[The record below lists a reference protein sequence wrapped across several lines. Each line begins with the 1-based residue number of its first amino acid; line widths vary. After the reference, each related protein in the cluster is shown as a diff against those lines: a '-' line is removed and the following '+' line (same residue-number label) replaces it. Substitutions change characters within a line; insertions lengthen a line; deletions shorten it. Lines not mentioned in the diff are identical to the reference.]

1 MDSSVQ
7 YISVILPL
15 RLEWNPWYY
24 VPADFG
30 PVSSGD
36 RVTVRFAG
44 RKYIGVVYSSGNPDI
59 GPERI
64 MPVISVERGLSPVTG
79 NELRLWEFA
88 ADYYLC
94 TAGEVYKAAYPA
106 LKNAGEMVSA
116 RAKSRTEASNVRKIS
131 ALENRMT
138 RLGAVLEKRKL
149 LLSRA
154 SKPGTK
160 AKYAEAVAKAEAEIL
175 RISSSIASI
184 HSLSET
190 VGENVPL
197 SAPFTLSTAQSDAV
211 AAIKEGFSRNKP
223 VLLEGVTGSG
233 KTEIYISLALEM
245 LASGRSVLY
254 LVPEISVS
262 RQLEKRMRAVF
273 GDALLVFHSK
283 ETAARRNSVVE
294 AVRKGGYIV
303 LGTRS
308 AVFLP
313 HTGLGL
319 VIIDEEHDPSY
330 KQDAPAPRY
339 NGRDT
344 AVMLARIN
352 GSNVLL
358 GTATPSLESIYNCRT
373 GLYEKVELKERYF
386 GQADAEVEIVDTS
399 SERRKHG
406 MKGSFSYRLIS
417 RINEALSAGG
427 QVLLLRARRAYSP
440 SVQCSACG
448 DIPHCPHCNVPMSWH
463 RNEGALICHYCGLKF
478 PFNGQCSKCGSPMEP
493 LGTGTQRVE
502 EEAKELFPQARVER
516 LDGDTSSIA
525 AKEMSIIKDFE
536 QGRIDIL
543 VGTQIVAKGF
553 DFGRLSLVAVL
564 QADSLLGQ
572 QDFRADERALQLLEQ
587 FRGRSSRRGQKGC
600 FIIQTARPSHP
611 VYSLFADLNSRT
623 SLSESMLSE
632 RYAYGYPPFSRIVI
646 AVVKDRSERAVE
658 ELAGELAGRIRAEF
672 GMNPSGFITN
682 NEEPV
687 TVLGPYPPPV
697 DKVSDLYIRHIR
709 ISLKKDSSLPEEK
722 RRLNSLVLDFE
733 KIHSCPGKVILDV
746 DP

>member
-1 MDSSVQ
+1 MDSAVQ

-15 RLEWNPWYY
+15 RLEWSPWYY

-30 PVSSGD
+30 PVSAGD

-79 NELRLWEFA
+79 NELRLWEFV

-116 RAKSRTEASNVRKIS
+116 RAKARTEASDARKIS
-131 ALENRMT
+131 ALENRMA
-138 RLGAVLEKRKL
+138 RLRAVLEKRKL
-149 LLSRA
+149 LLSKA

-160 AKYAEAVAKAEAEIL
+160 AKYAEAVAKTESEIL

-184 HSLSET
+184 HSSSET

-211 AAIKEGFSRNKP
+211 AAVKEGFIRNKP

-233 KTEIYISLALEM
+233 KTEIYISLALDT
-245 LASGRSVLY
+245 LAAGRSVLY
-254 LVPEISVS
+254 LIPEISVS
-262 RQLEKRMRAVF
+262 RQLEKRMREVF
-273 GDALLVFHSK
+273 GDALLIFHSK
-283 ETAARRNSVVE
+283 ETAARRHSVVE
-294 AVRKGGYIV
+294 AVRKGAYIV

-386 GQADAEVEIVDTS
+386 GQAVGEVEIVDTS

-406 MKGSFSYRLIS
+406 MKGAFSYRLIS
-417 RINEALSAGG
+417 RINEALSDGG
-427 QVLLLRARRAYSP
+427 QVLLLRARRSYSP

-448 DIPHCPHCNVPMSWH
+448 EIPHCPHCNVPMSWH
-463 RNEGALICHYCGLKF
+463 RNEGALVCHYCGMKF
-478 PFNGQCSKCGSPMEP
+478 PFNGLCSKCGSPMEP

-502 EEAKELFPQARVER
+502 EEAKELFPKARVER
-516 LDGDTSSIA
+516 LDGDTSSVA
-525 AKEMSIIKDFE
+525 TKEMSIIKDFE
-536 QGRIDIL
+536 QGKIDIL

-553 DFGRLSLVAVL
+553 DFGKLSLVAVL

-572 QDFRADERALQLLEQ
+572 QDFRADERAVQLLEQ

-600 FIIQTARPSHP
+600 FVIQTARPSHP
-611 VYSLFADLNSRT
+611 VYSLFTGSGSGS

-632 RYAYGYPPFSRIVI
+632 RYVYGYPPFSRIVI

-658 ELAGELAGRIRAEF
+658 ELAWELAAGIRTEF
-672 GMNPSGFITN
+672 GINSSGFITKN
-682 NEEPV
+682 DGPV
-687 TVLGPYPPPV
+687 AVLGPYPPPV

-709 ISLKKDSSLPEEK
+709 ISIKKDSSLQEEK
-722 RRLNSLVLDFE
+722 RRLNSLVQDFE
-733 KIHSCPGKVILDV
+733 KLHSCPGKVILDV